1 MAKFLQ
7 LVNGVPR
14 MVSESSSLTIYDQSV
29 TIGAGG
35 LATGAPLTL
44 PNSQT
49 YTDYELEVYFNGQ
62 RVEDSLDYNFV
73 GVAPRTQITFTFDLV
88 QGDIVRLRIDRAP

>member
-7 LVNGVPR
+7 LVNGVPK

-29 TIGAGG
+29 TIGVGG
-35 LATGAPLTL
+35 IATGAPLTL
-44 PNSQT
+44 PLSQT

-62 RVEDSLDYNFV
+62 RIDDSLDYNFV
-73 GVAPRTQITFTFDLV
+73 SVPPRTQITFTFDLV
-88 QGDIVRLRIDRAP
+88 QGDVIRYRIDRAP